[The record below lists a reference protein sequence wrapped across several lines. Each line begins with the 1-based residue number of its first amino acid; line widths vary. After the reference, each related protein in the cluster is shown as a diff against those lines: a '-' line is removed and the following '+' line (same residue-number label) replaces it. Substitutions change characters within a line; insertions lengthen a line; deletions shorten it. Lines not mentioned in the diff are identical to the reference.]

1 MGQVHYGLYAAFE
14 EFTAD
19 FVDEQS
25 QNDGNGKAHNNG
37 IQADAKRVLI
47 RRPKYS
53 DLKNWMKYLKPTHLL
68 PVMPSTGEKSRKAI
82 CAPYM
87 ARYMNTIYQIRAG
100 SSIKADNGCART
112 LVRHDQG
119 GSLLAV

>member
-37 IQADAKRVLI
+37 IQLMPSVFLI

-53 DLKNWMKYLKPTHLL
+53 DLKNWVKYLKRPTCC
-68 PVMPSTGEKSRKAI
+68 P
-82 CAPYM
+82 
-87 ARYMNTIYQIRAG
+87 
-100 SSIKADNGCART
+100 
-112 LVRHDQG
+112 
-119 GSLLAV
+119 